1 MGWRRWVLRRK
12 WVLSTFCCAMFLFIV
27 VQGSQAVDIDKRKT
41 LEVLGKVQ
49 SRVSIRLQDSDGFT
63 QPSDIY
69 VGNLV
74 QWRNLAMIEIN
85 HDLKRLT
92 KELDILYPLKVLKIK
107 AKYHLVG
114 RFMYEAVYDVGPQ
127 PFQDVRERDKEN
139 IDNFKQAYDLWEA
152 YLDLSRGPWFFRIGR
167 QNLAW
172 GETDV
177 FRLLDGINPMDNTF
191 GGVFEDIDD
200 RRIPLWMLRG
210 SYNFGR
216 VGPVS
221 TLTLEGFWVPGNLD
235 VRVAPLAPAGTAYAA
250 PQPETPLPAVTLTPG
265 KKMSNSRWGVR
276 LMGFLFDNYSFTL
289 AHYKSYL
296 DNPSLRLAVDG
307 ESLTD
312 FLDARMEV
320 SYPDVQVTG
329 ASLSFWQRQTDMI
342 VRTEVAWFWDEP
354 VFIPDV
360 NAPLVPTGLP
370 IPGLEVLPANGSIP
384 KKDVFRWVIGLD
396 KNVWIR
402 PLNQKRTFMC
412 SLQYFGTWYQDYDER
427 MALPAAIYPD
437 PDNFSS
443 IKEVESIFTFL
454 MTSDFYGG
462 NIIPQLVVAYD
473 VRGAWMFQPSVNYN
487 FEPFRF
493 MVQYSGIVGN
503 MTGFGVFR
511 DRDQITFI
519 LSYLLN

>member
-1 MGWRRWVLRRK
+1 MGWRRRVLRRK
-12 WVLSTFCCAMFLFIV
+12 RVLSTFLCAVLLIV
-27 VQGSQAVDIDKRKT
+27 FVQGSEAVDIDKRKT
-41 LEVLGKVQ
+41 LEVLGRAQ
-49 SRVSIRLQDSDGFT
+49 TRVSIRLQDSDGFT
-63 QPSDIY
+63 QPADIK
-69 VGNLV
+69 VGNMV

-92 KELDILYPLKVLKIK
+92 KQLDILYPLKVLKIR

-114 RFMYEAVYDVGPQ
+114 RFMYEAVYNVGPTA
-127 PFQDVRERDKEN
+127 FQDVRDRDKEN
-139 IDNFKQAYDLWEA
+139 IDNFKQSYDLWEA
-152 YLDLSRGPWFFRIGR
+152 YLDLSRGPMFFRIGK

-221 TLTLEGFWVPGNLD
+221 TLTVEGFWVPGNLD
-235 VRVAPLAPAGTAYAA
+235 SRVAPLAPTGTAYAA
-250 PQPETPLPAVTLTPG
+250 PQPEAPIPAVTLTPS
-265 KKMSNSRWGVR
+265 KTMSNSRWGGR
-276 LMGFLFDNYSFTL
+276 LMGMLFDNYSFTI
-289 AHYKSYL
+289 AHYRSYL
-296 DNPSLRLAVDG
+296 DTQTLRLDVGANP
-307 ESLTD
+307 
-312 FLDARMEV
+312 LDAELQV

-329 ASLSFWQRQTDMI
+329 ASLSFWQEQTDVI
-342 VRTEVAWFWDEP
+342 VRTELAWFWDEP
-354 VFIPDV
+354 VFIPDI
-360 NAPLVPTGLP
+360 NAPLIPFPFP
-370 IPGLEVLPANGSIP
+370 IPGLPGLPANGSIP

-402 PLNQKRTFMC
+402 PLNKKRTFMV
-412 SLQYFGTWYQDYDER
+412 SMQYFGTWYQDYDER
-427 MALPAAIYPD
+427 MALPAALYPD
-437 PDNFSS
+437 SNKYTSV
-443 IKEVESIFTFL
+443 KEVESIFTFL
-454 MTSDFYGG
+454 MTSDFSGG
-462 NIIPQLVVAYD
+462 DIIPQLVVAYD
-473 VRGAWMFQPSVNYN
+473 TRGVWMFQPSVNYN

-493 MVQYSGIVGN
+493 MIQYSGIVGN